1 MLLFFFALHTA
12 PSAAPQNFVS
22 SNILKSSFTLSWDK
36 PPLEAQNGLIIG
48 YRINITEK
56 TMFKLYLQMDTENET
71 AVITELEE
79 SKAYF
84 ASVAAKTQ
92 VGVGPYTD
100 SLLITTNSGRLHP
113 VITDNYSNWFT
124 FYMQIQKLLLLPPL

>member
-1 MLLFFFALHTA
+1 MLLLFFALHTA

-22 SNILKSSFTLSWDK
+22 SNISRSSFTLSWGK
-36 PPLEAQNGLIIG
+36 PPLDKQNGLIIG
-48 YRINITEK
+48 YRINIAEK
-56 TMFKLYLQMDTENET
+56 TMFKTFLQMDTENET

-79 SKAYF
+79 SKEYF

-100 SLLITTNSGRLHP
+100 SLLITTKSGRSHP

-124 FYMQIQKLLLLPPL
+124 FYMQIQKLLQ